1 MRFKRTKG
9 EGMRFDIDEIFERY
23 KDHIFAIGF
32 NYFKNSIDADD
43 VVQEVFYK
51 LYKSSKDFESEDHL
65 RNWLI
70 RVAINECKRVTLS
83 SWFKKKEPLEDYA
96 KTLVWND
103 PEESEVFLAVM
114 NLPKKYR
121 TSIHLYYYENYS
133 IKEIAGLLGMS
144 STAVS
149 TQLLRGRKKL
159 KEKLLEVWKDE

>member
-1 MRFKRTKG
+1 
-9 EGMRFDIDEIFERY
+9 
-23 KDHIFAIGF
+23 
-32 NYFKNSIDADD
+32 
-43 VVQEVFYK
+43 
-51 LYKSSKDFESEDHL
+51 
-65 RNWLI
+65 
-70 RVAINECKRVTLS
+70 LS

-121 TSIHLYYYENYS
+121 TVIHLYYYENYS